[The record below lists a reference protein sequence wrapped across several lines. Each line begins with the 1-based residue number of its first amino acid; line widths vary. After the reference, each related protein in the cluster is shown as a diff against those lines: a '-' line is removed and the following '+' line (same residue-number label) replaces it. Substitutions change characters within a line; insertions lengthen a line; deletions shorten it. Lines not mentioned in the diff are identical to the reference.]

1 MKQLIVVVAVVANAP
16 QDVPNVIVVSS
27 PSAQY
32 PPTTVCSTCVV
43 K

>member
-1 MKQLIVVVAVVANAP
+1 MKQQIVAVVVATAP

-27 PSAQY
+27 PSAQC